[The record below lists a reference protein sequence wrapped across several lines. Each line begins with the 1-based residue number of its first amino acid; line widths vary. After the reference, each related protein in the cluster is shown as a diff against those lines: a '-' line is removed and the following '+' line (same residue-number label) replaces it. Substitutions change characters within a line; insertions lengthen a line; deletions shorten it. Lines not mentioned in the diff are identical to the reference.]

1 MCHIDKIHGSVVIN
15 MTISILLAASDE
27 SNKFVTNNFSLWV
40 WSERKY
46 LNNQLH
52 WTKKIAC

>member
-1 MCHIDKIHGSVVIN
+1 MCHIDKIHESVVIN

-27 SNKFVTNNFSLWV
+27 RNKFVTNNFSLWV
-40 WSERKY
+40 WNERKY

-52 WTKKIAC
+52 WTKKVAC

>member
-27 SNKFVTNNFSLWV
+27 GNKFVTNNFSLWV
-40 WSERKY
+40 RSKRKY

-52 WTKKIAC
+52 